1 MRARPVVT
9 VALVLLT
16 AIGLGARAARAA
28 DVIRVGFI
36 PVSSNLPL
44 WCGMD
49 TGAFAAEGV
58 EIQPTLVGR
67 GSRMVEAMV
76 GGSLDM
82 GMIATL
88 TLIQAA
94 ERGLDVA
101 LIAPAGTVGPGP
113 QTSTALVSR
122 KTSGIA
128 AVAQLRG
135 KIIGVNQLGNHN
147 YMVVAETLSRAGI
160 GKDQVTWQ
168 EIDFPHMVAALEQG
182 RIDAAN
188 LPEPYLTTLRDAGW
202 AAELATQEQVAAG
215 LSIAAYA
222 VLRPWYDAHR
232 PLVERFQRGIARGLE
247 ACQRDPVRMR
257 DILARATRLPP
268 DTARRIGLA
277 QLRPTFTRSELDH
290 LMELARRHRLI
301 DRGLAADRLVA
312 PGGFAP

>member
-1 MRARPVVT
+1 MTRLPTALAF
-9 VALVLLT
+9 VAAL
-16 AIGLGARAARAA
+16 GLGAAPAQAA

-36 PVSSNLPL
+36 PVAANLPL
-44 WCGMD
+44 WCGME

-58 EIQPTLVGR
+58 EVQPTVIGR
-67 GSRMVEAMV
+67 GSRLVEAMI

-94 ERGLDVA
+94 ERGLEVA
-101 LIAPAGTVGPGP
+101 LVAPAGTVGPGP

-122 KTSGIA
+122 KAGGITS
-128 AVAQLRG
+128 VAQLRG
-135 KIIGVNQLGNHN
+135 RIIGVNALGNHN
-147 YMVVAETLSRAGI
+147 YMVVSEELQRAGI
-160 GKDQVTWQ
+160 RKDEVTWQ
-168 EIDFPHMVAALEQG
+168 EIDFPHMVTALEQG

-188 LPEPYLTTLRDAGW
+188 LPEPYLTVLRDAGW
-202 AAELATQEQVAAG
+202 AIELAIQEQVAAG

-232 PLVERFQRGIARGLE
+232 PLIERFQRGIARGLE
-247 ACQRDPVRMR
+247 ACQRDPARMR
-257 DILARATRLPP
+257 DILARSTRIPP
-268 DTARRIGLA
+268 ETARRIVLS
-277 QLRPTFTRSELDH
+277 QLRPTFTRGELEL

-301 DRGLAADRLVA
+301 ERGVPADRLVA